1 MTPKDPKAPEL
12 ACGRGQDPMGTGGV
26 TDGVLRGLGHTH
38 SLEVLPTPTI
48 FHSFLVSENIY
59 SKTGIEKTV
68 QSVCC

>member
-1 MTPKDPKAPEL
+1 MTRKGPEAPEL
-12 ACGRGQDPMGTGGV
+12 ACGRGQSPMGTGGF
-26 TDGVLRGLGHTH
+26 TDGVLRDLVHTH
-38 SLEVLPTPTI
+38 FLEVLPTPTM